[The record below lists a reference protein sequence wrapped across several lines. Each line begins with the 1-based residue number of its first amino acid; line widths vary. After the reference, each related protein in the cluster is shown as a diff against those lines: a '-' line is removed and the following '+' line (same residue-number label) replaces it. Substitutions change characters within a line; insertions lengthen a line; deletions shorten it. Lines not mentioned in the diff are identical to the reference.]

1 MKVRC
6 YLLLLLA
13 GMWNSCRTEK
23 DFDGELNLIPR
34 PVSVMME
41 SGFFRLDG
49 EVTVSAGPGAE
60 ESLMVLQ
67 ELMRQYTGNGLKEV
81 TRGQVVLTLD
91 TLAGMEREAYQ
102 LDITP
107 EQVRIAAGS
116 AAGLFYGIQTFGQLL
131 SDERFYNS
139 GRQSW
144 RLPALRI
151 SDYPAFS
158 YRGLHLDVSRH
169 FFRKS
174 L

>member
-6 YLLLLLA
+6 YLLLLFA

-91 TLAGMEREAYQ
+91 TLAG
-102 LDITP
+102 I
-107 EQVRIAAGS
+107 
-116 AAGLFYGIQTFGQLL
+116 
-131 SDERFYNS
+131 
-139 GRQSW
+139 
-144 RLPALRI
+144 LR
-151 SDYPAFS
+151 
-158 YRGLHLDVSRH
+158 RSR
-169 FFRKS
+169 
-174 L
+174 